1 MLVYVEHLYII
12 NMNDQRTTFFPASS
26 KRHLIHL
33 EPLGKASQYQN
44 ATLFHTMPRQSE
56 NLGKR
61 VSMRPPHMRDYT
73 SHIAKGLTAHLTSSP
88 GQCSNR
94 CVSVHILVQCHPQ
107 HNNMLMLT

>member
-12 NMNDQRTTFFPASS
+12 NMNDQRTTFFRASS
-26 KRHLIHL
+26 KRHLIHF

-61 VSMRPPHMRDYT
+61 VSMTPPHMRDYT

-88 GQCSNR
+88 ELEMC
-94 CVSVHILVQCHPQ
+94 
-107 HNNMLMLT
+107 